1 MMSSWRWTRPCTTTS
16 RAPITTLRSRS
27 STLGQITEL
36 ATPVSSSMVMN
47 TTPGAEPGR
56 WRTSTTP
63 ATLTLRAVAHGF
75 EIGAGGDA
83 RCADAVAQEAHRDG
97 L

>member
-1 MMSSWRWTRPCTTTS
+1 MTTM
-16 RAPITTLRSRS
+16 RSRS

-47 TTPGAEPGR
+47 TTPAAEPGR

-63 ATLTLRAVAHGF
+63 ATLTRDPSRVVLRSAQDRMCLAF
-75 EIGAGGDA
+75 ARSRRKDIG
-83 RCADAVAQEAHRDG
+83 CAFSERRSVR
-97 L
+97 